1 MFITLEH
8 NSISQRLVSYR
19 QQLGKSQAEMS
30 REFGVNQ
37 SHYSKLE
44 SGTKYISYSSL
55 KKFEKAGGDVNYLVT
70 GVHYK
75 TGIVQDFGWKNRI
88 NEGIIL
94 ADQTGNYADARRK
107 LERGKSENVEVYPA
121 C

>member
-44 SGTKYISYSSL
+44 QNIFHT
-55 KKFEKAGGDVNYLVT
+55 AV
-70 GVHYK
+70 
-75 TGIVQDFGWKNRI
+75 
-88 NEGIIL
+88 
-94 ADQTGNYADARRK
+94 
-107 LERGKSENVEVYPA
+107 
-121 C
+121 

>member
-37 SHYSKLE
+37 A
-44 SGTKYISYSSL
+44 TT
-55 KKFEKAGGDVNYLVT
+55 VN
-70 GVHYK
+70 
-75 TGIVQDFGWKNRI
+75 WK
-88 NEGIIL
+88 
-94 ADQTGNYADARRK
+94 
-107 LERGKSENVEVYPA
+107 VEQNIFHTAV
-121 C
+121 